1 MFWIFH
7 SSENENTVKNIIF
20 KAIECKDSNIK
31 ISNNNTIVKKIPIEK
46 QIMNLKDNYQYCD
59 NKGLIDDIIED
70 LSKDKNIINN
80 YNENKKE
87 NNIKENIKNYIKKGL
102 ENDFKGFIDESSE
115 DVNKKIT
122 SLVVKKRGLSFLIN
136 GGSLEVSKKNKT
148 SGNSNNKKTTPKDKP
163 EPYDPKDYQKF
174 KVENLLIKIKS
185 KNSKDFL
192 KYAYSSQRGNQL
204 LVITF
209 IAKNKMD
216 NKEFIKEL
224 KDNYGIYLNVNSFIV
239 EMKNK
244 LKEINSYTDLYR
256 FIGCN
261 LLDDLSEMEYI
272 IQSYKKAK
280 DKKYI
285 RPYINNNS
293 NSENLRNTSSFFTRG
308 RGRGGGRGIGGGRV
322 YCSIC
327 GEYH

>member
-1 MFWIFH
+1 MLLFFSDLKISEKMWNCLFEEIFVRQMFWIFH

-20 KAIECKDSNIK
+20 NAIECEDSNIK
-31 ISNNNTIVKKIPIEK
+31 ISNNNNNNNTIIKKIPIEK

-136 GGSLEVSKKNKT
+136 GGSLEASKKNKT

-163 EPYDPKDYQKF
+163 EPYDRDYQKF
-174 KVENLLIKIKS
+174 KVENLLSKIKS

-209 IAKNKMD
+209 IAKNK
-216 NKEFIKEL
+216 
-224 KDNYGIYLNVNSFIV
+224 
-239 EMKNK
+239 
-244 LKEINSYTDLYR
+244 
-256 FIGCN
+256 
-261 LLDDLSEMEYI
+261 
-272 IQSYKKAK
+272 
-280 DKKYI
+280 
-285 RPYINNNS
+285 
-293 NSENLRNTSSFFTRG
+293 
-308 RGRGGGRGIGGGRV
+308 
-322 YCSIC
+322 
-327 GEYH
+327 